1 MHTEIISEVAERM
14 ESLPY
19 NLQER
24 ALQFIRKLNLSE
36 KNGVHGKSLLKYAGS
51 IPLDDLKIMSEAI
64 ENDCRKIDIVEEL
77 KLERW

>member
-1 MHTEIISEVAERM
+1 MGSMQNEIISEVAERM

-36 KNGVHGKSLLKYAGS
+36 KSGVHGRSLLKYAGS

-64 ENDCRKIDIVEEL
+64 ENDCRKIDINE
-77 KLERW
+77 W